1 MKMEMIRFW
10 EELYELPNV
19 ENTVNFRNSMVI

>member
-10 EELYELPNV
+10 EELYELPSL
-19 ENTVNFRNSMVI
+19 ENASNFKNRMVI